1 MEIVPLPSDGNQQTE
16 LKPALNGQP
25 GQSALN
31 QTGFI
36 VPPVY
41 GEIGNGTGSYYPSYD
56 KPEKEESFDLRE
68 FGRKVLRRK
77 WLILA
82 IVAIATTLTALKI
95 SQARNIYQSTATIEV
110 GRRVPKLGKDS
121 SMNLFYDFDNS
132 EIKTAMF
139 LLKSTPLLEDVVVN
153 YKLDQNEQFLGG
165 EEPRVLS
172 NIFKRKEPATEPK
185 KADIPNE
192 SLSELEYAKLN
203 LNLNLRSREEREAL
217 EPYVNML
224 MGGLTV
230 TELRG
235 TRLVQIAFS
244 HTDPHLAAVVTNGV
258 AQTFIER
265 VYRKQNEKIEQTST
279 WLDKSTRD
287 LQAQQQKAEQAL
299 ADYTRNNNIFA
310 TEGKDDLTT
319 TKLAEL
325 HGQAMKAETER
336 SLKQSL
342 FEEVKRGNVSKLP
355 EAFSDQTINEL
366 QKKVGE
372 LTVTSAQLNV
382 KYGSRNPKVIEVQE
396 QMDALRKEI
405 NEKVVRLEERL
416 KAEYERAVRD
426 ENSLKAALTRAKGE
440 AVQQNQTAIQYN
452 ILKQNVETAK
462 ALYTDFLQ
470 KTKQAEIEKAEQTHH
485 VSVAQP
491 ATRGLFVGPKRLRTI
506 FIAFLLSLAAG
517 IGLAFLLDHLD
528 NRIKTVDDVNR
539 YVRLPALGVI
549 PEINSSAPRK
559 LLGSRHGSGSSE
571 QSGFAI
577 AGGASN
583 VTSLADR
590 RAAHSVAEAYR
601 SLRTSVLLAAAG
613 RPPKTIL
620 VTSSQPG
627 EGKTTTIVNTAI
639 CLSQLGAKVLLVDA
653 DMRRPRVHKAFGIK
667 NRRGLSTYL
676 SSEARLRDLIQTTSI
691 PNLSVLPSGLVPPN
705 SADLVSSEKMRYML
719 HKLSAH
725 YDHILIDTPPV
736 HSVTDPIIL
745 SRQVDG
751 VILVVHGGKST
762 REMVRHARQELI
774 NVGAKIFGVV
784 LNNVNVQ
791 QDGYEYYY
799 HRYYYGQQE
808 EKTQVKGA

>member
-1 MEIVPLPSDGNQQTE
+1 MEIVPLPSDDNRRPE
-16 LKPALNGQP
+16 LKQVLNGQTGQPALN
-25 GQSALN
+25 QS
-31 QTGFI
+31 GFI

-41 GEIGNGTGSYYPSYD
+41 GEIGNGPGSYYPSYD
-56 KPEKEESFDLRE
+56 KPEKEEAFDLRE
-68 FGRKVLRRK
+68 FWRKVMRRK

-82 IVAIATTLTALKI
+82 IIAIATTVTALKI

-153 YKLDQNEQFLGG
+153 LKLDENEKFMGG
-165 EEPRVLS
+165 AEVRSLS
-172 NIFKRKEPATEPK
+172 SIFKRKETPAETK
-185 KADIPNE
+185 KADYPTDTLNELDGADPNV
-192 SLSELEYAKLN
+192 S
-203 LNLNLRSREEREAL
+203 LNLRSREERDKLA
-217 EPYVNML
+217 PYVGML
-224 MGGLTV
+224 NSGLQV

-235 TRLVQIAFS
+235 TRLVQIAFN
-244 HTDPHLAAVVTNGV
+244 HTDPEMAAIVTNGV

-265 VYRKQNEKIEQTST
+265 VYLKQNEKIEKTST
-279 WLDKSTRD
+279 WLDKSTRE

-299 ADYTRNNNIFA
+299 QDYTRNNNMYSTA
-310 TEGKDDLTT
+310 EGKDDLTT

-325 HGQAMKAETER
+325 HGQEMKAETDR
-336 SLKQSL
+336 LLKQSL
-342 FEEVKRGNVSKLP
+342 YEEVKRGNVSKLP
-355 EAFSDQTINEL
+355 EAFSDQTINEV
-366 QKKVGE
+366 QKKLGE
-372 LTVTSAQLNV
+372 LTVSAAQLSV
-382 KYGSRNPKVIEVQE
+382 KYGSRNPKFIEVQQ
-396 QMDALRKEI
+396 QMEALRKEI
-405 NEKVVRLEERL
+405 DEKVVKLEDRL
-416 KAEYERAVRD
+416 KADYERAVRD
-426 ENSLKAALTRAKGE
+426 ENSLKAALNRAKGE
-440 AVQQNQTAIQYN
+440 AVQQNQTSIQYR

-462 ALYTDFLQ
+462 SLYTDFLQ
-470 KTKQAEIEKAEQTHH
+470 KTKQAEIEKAETTRHI
-485 VSVAQP
+485 SVAQP
-491 ATRGLFVGPKRLRTI
+491 ATRGYLIGPKRLQTV
-506 FIAFLLSLAAG
+506 FMALLLSLAAG

-549 PEINSSAPRK
+549 PEINSNAPRK
-559 LLGSRHGSGSSE
+559 LLGSRHGSGKQE

-577 AGGASN
+577 AGGSN

-639 CLSQLGAKVLLVDA
+639 CLSQLGAKVLLIDA

-676 SSEARLRDLIQTTSI
+676 SNDVRLRDLIQPTSI

-719 HKLSAH
+719 HKLSAY

-751 VILVVHGGKST
+751 VMLVVHGGKST

-799 HRYYYGQQE
+799 HRYYYGQQD
-808 EKTQVKGA
+808 EKNQVRGA

>member
-1 MEIVPLPSDGNQQTE
+1 MEIVPLPSDGNQRPE
-16 LKPALNGQP
+16 LKPVLNGQT
-25 GQSALN
+25 GQPALN
-31 QTGFI
+31 QSGFI

-41 GEIGNGTGSYYPSYD
+41 GEIGNGPGSYYPSYD

-68 FGRKVLRRK
+68 FWRKALRHK

-82 IVAIATTLTALKI
+82 IVAIATSLTALKI

-110 GRRVPKLGKDS
+110 GRRVPRLGKD

-132 EIKTAMF
+132 EIKTAIF

-153 YKLDQNEQFLGG
+153 YKLDQNKPFLGG
-165 EEPRVLS
+165 GEPRSLTT
-172 NIFKRKEPATEPK
+172 ILKRKESAAESK
-185 KADIPNE
+185 KAAQPSE
-192 SLSELEYAKLN
+192 ALSELENAKLN
-203 LNLNLRSREEREAL
+203 LSLDLRSPEERQSLA
-217 EPYVNML
+217 PFANML
-224 MGGLTV
+224 AGGLTV

-235 TRLVQIAFS
+235 TRLVQIAYS
-244 HTDPHLAAVVTNGV
+244 HTDPELAAYVTNAV
-258 AQTFIER
+258 AKTFIER
-265 VYRKQNEKIEQTST
+265 VFEKQKEKISKTST
-279 WLDKSTRD
+279 WLDDSTRQ

-299 ADYTRNNNIFA
+299 ADYTRNNGIFA
-310 TEGKDDLTT
+310 SEGKDDLTT
-319 TKLAEL
+319 TKLGEL
-325 HGQAMKAETER
+325 HGQAMKAETDQL
-336 SLKQSL
+336 LKQSL

-372 LTVTSAQLNV
+372 LTVSSAQLSV
-382 KYGSRNPKVIEVQE
+382 KFGSRNPKVIEVQ
-396 QMDALRKEI
+396 QQLDALRKEI
-405 NEKVVRLEERL
+405 DEKVVKLEDRL
-416 KAEYERAVRD
+416 KAEYERAMRD
-426 ENSLKAALTRAKGE
+426 ENSLKAALNRAKGE
-440 AVQQNQTAIQYN
+440 AVQQNQTSIQLT

-462 ALYTDFLQ
+462 TLYTDFLQ
-470 KTKQAEIEKAEQTHH
+470 KTKQAEIETHEQTPHI
-485 VSVAQP
+485 SVAQP
-491 ATRGLFVGPKRLRTI
+491 ATRGGLVGPQRKRTV

-517 IGLAFLLDHLD
+517 LGLAFLLDHLD

-549 PEINSSAPRK
+549 PEINSNAPRK
-559 LLGSRHGSGSSE
+559 LLGARHGSGLHE
-571 QSGFAI
+571 QSGFAMA
-577 AGGASN
+577 AGGSN

-639 CLSQLGAKVLLVDA
+639 CLSQLGAKVLLIDA

-676 SSEARLRDLIQTTSI
+676 SSEVRLRDLIQPTSI

-705 SADLVSSEKMRYML
+705 SADLLSSEKMRYLL
-719 HKLSAH
+719 HKLSAY

-751 VILVVHGGKST
+751 VMLVVHGGKST
-762 REMVRHARQELI
+762 REMVRHARQELT

-799 HRYYYGQQE
+799 HRYYYGQQD
-808 EKTQVKGA
+808 EKAQVRGA